1 MANYM
6 ALLVDMI
13 VCLLLK
19 SKTHLWFGLV
29 LLSFSCSKKQKLNEE
44 KEVLPFYN
52 TADFDA
58 EWISESDSKYSK
70 IHKIDSFS
78 LLNQEGKII
87 TNNSLDNHI
96 YVANFF
102 FSICPSIC
110 PKMMGNLFKL
120 QKKFDNNPEIKLVS
134 FSVMPWVDS
143 VARLKNYGKEHKIN
157 PINWYLLTGGKD
169 EIYSLA
175 RKSFFAEKGLGLKK
189 NTNQFLH
196 TESMLLIDKKSRI
209 RGIYNATQAVDI
221 ERITDDINVLLEE
234 K

>member
-1 MANYM
+1 M
-6 ALLVDMI
+6 
-13 VCLLLK
+13 
-19 SKTHLWFGLV
+19 V
-29 LLSFSCSKKQKLNEE
+29 LISFSCSKKQKLNEE

-70 IHKIDSFS
+70 IHKIASFS

-120 QKKFDNNPEIKLVS
+120 QKTYAKNPEIKLVS

-157 PINWYLLTGGKD
+157 PSNWYLLTGSKD
-169 EIYSLA
+169 KIYDLA

>member
-1 MANYM
+1 MV
-6 ALLVDMI
+6 LLVDMI
-13 VCLLLK
+13 VCLLLRNK
-19 SKTHLWFGLV
+19 QFV
-29 LLSFSCSKKQKLNEE
+29 LFFSVLFFSCTKEQKIKEE

-58 EWISESDSKYSK
+58 EWISETDVKYSK

-78 LLNQEGKII
+78 LRNQEGEII
-87 TNNSLDNHI
+87 SNNSLDNHI
-96 YVANFF
+96 YIANFF

-110 PKMMGNLFKL
+110 PKMMGNLHKL

-143 VARLKNYGKEHKIN
+143 VATLKKYAVEHKIISSKWN
-157 PINWYLLTGGKD
+157 LLTGDK
-169 EIYSLA
+169 EKIYTLA

-209 RGIYNATQAVDI
+209 RGIYNATQAVDV
-221 ERITDDINVLLEE
+221 ERITDDIHVLLEE

>member
-6 ALLVDMI
+6 VLLVDMI

-19 SKTHLWFGLV
+19 SKLYLLFGLV
-29 LLSFSCSKKQKLNEE
+29 LLIFSCTKKQKLNEE

-120 QKKFDNNPEIKLVS
+120 QKTYVKNPEIKLVS

-143 VARLKNYGKEHKIN
+143 VARLKNYGKEHKII
-157 PINWYLLTGGKD
+157 PSKWYLLTGSKD
-169 EIYSLA
+169 KIYSLA